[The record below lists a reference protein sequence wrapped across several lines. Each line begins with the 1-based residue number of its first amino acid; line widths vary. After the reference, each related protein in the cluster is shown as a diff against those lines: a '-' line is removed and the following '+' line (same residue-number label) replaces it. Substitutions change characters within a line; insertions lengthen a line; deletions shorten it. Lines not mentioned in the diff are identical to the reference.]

1 MIKKYPFKFTAL
13 IFFIIFCALSS
24 FVYFIIGAGSVN
36 SLIEQMLH
44 REQVITRS
52 GAKSIASFV
61 ELSSKSLSILANEEN
76 LTPEKLKNFID
87 NWANTPIT
95 GIIQSDNRGKII
107 SAFSNTESLLPGGDI
122 SDRDY
127 FQTAKN
133 SPTQKMIVGKPVIS
147 RATGTD
153 QSYKIPLATPIYKN
167 GQFRGV
173 ISLSVS
179 ASSLTQNYLESLKIS
194 DQSDIILIDQDGYF
208 LSSVHSEIIGQN
220 IFDYFKEH
228 PFLGDK
234 IVMPIIREKIKID
247 NEQKLD
253 VAIPNLF
260 TGKLTRTL
268 MVSSPIKLD
277 HNQWILVITTPV
289 SDALIFISPFILRNL
304 LGIIVSFFIS
314 IGITL
319 FLFNRYI
326 KN

>member
-1 MIKKYPFKFTAL
+1 
-13 IFFIIFCALSS
+13 
-24 FVYFIIGAGSVN
+24 
-36 SLIEQMLH
+36 
-44 REQVITRS
+44 
-52 GAKSIASFV
+52 
-61 ELSSKSLSILANEEN
+61 LSSKSLSILANEEN